1 MILLLTLNKKIPTGD
16 MTSFHAD
23 CTIDKNSEVP
33 GDIVLNVMRLIFQVT
48 IKLISLGFMIEGCDF
63 SEVN

>member
-1 MILLLTLNKKIPTGD
+1 

-33 GDIVLNVMRLIFQVT
+33 GDIVLNFMRLIFQVT
-48 IKLISLGFMIEGCDF
+48 IKLISLGFMIEGWDF